1 MLATVRRLA
10 IPVIV
15 GRVNVARKQVNFL
28 KAGSKAEGHTITSPK
43 VGNGAGN
50 ELWEPDVTRP

>member
-15 GRVNVARKQVNFL
+15 GQLNIGRGQKCETPLDHKLFGGTLFTAR
-28 KAGSKAEGHTITSPK
+28 
-43 VGNGAGN
+43 
-50 ELWEPDVTRP
+50 R